1 MRIAA
6 LQAVERLE
14 VAAAK
19 LEALHD
25 SGTGGVAGRAPQRSG
40 AAPGRGASRSNAT
53 GAGARPARP
62 LRVRGHARALPG
74 RRFNRGP
81 PSHPCGLPS
90 HAAAPDTR
98 CHRPALLPSCH
109 RVSRALFCVAGSAKA
124 RGGLV
129 LDEALATPSAF
140 WTATWRSY
148 LVILCLEIGDR
159 TFFIAALLAGKH
171 PGTTVFVGAFGASSF
186 VLVCARSVL
195 LTPRHSDVYSAQS
208 MQARCL

>member
-1 MRIAA
+1 MR
-6 LQAVERLE
+6 V
-14 VAAAK
+14 
-19 LEALHD
+19 
-25 SGTGGVAGRAPQRSG
+25 
-40 AAPGRGASRSNAT
+40 GASGGCVVCV
-53 GAGARPARP
+53 GAGAGMAAS
-62 LRVRGHARALPG
+62 VGWAAVSTAGGAGAARAC
-74 RRFNRGP
+74 
-81 PSHPCGLPS
+81 CGTG
-90 HAAAPDTR
+90 AAAGSTT
-98 CHRPALLPSCH
+98 A
-109 RVSRALFCVAGSAKA
+109 AGSGSATA

-129 LDEALATPSAF
+129 LDEAHATPAAG

>member
-1 MRIAA
+1 
-6 LQAVERLE
+6 
-14 VAAAK
+14 
-19 LEALHD
+19 
-25 SGTGGVAGRAPQRSG
+25 
-40 AAPGRGASRSNAT
+40 
-53 GAGARPARP
+53 
-62 LRVRGHARALPG
+62 
-74 RRFNRGP
+74 
-81 PSHPCGLPS
+81 
-90 HAAAPDTR
+90 
-98 CHRPALLPSCH
+98 
-109 RVSRALFCVAGSAKA
+109 VAGSAKA